1 MSTIYLVNLI
11 VGGFFILLSI
21 FGGGDTD
28 SDMDVDADFD
38 ADFDVD
44 ADLDADFDGDLDADG
59 IDISGDTGGDV
70 GFVDLF
76 SIRTL
81 FLFAM
86 FFGLTG
92 TLFSWAGMREP
103 MTAIIASSVG
113 IVLGMGGNYIIK
125 KVAYQHISSNVTTDD
140 MKGMTG
146 KVLVPFTGN
155 ERGKISLI
163 VKGNEVRLL
172 AQSLDDSTEEEFAP
186 GDEVVVV
193 RTEKGIIE
201 VVKPN

>member
-1 MSTIYLVNLI
+1 MSTIYLVSLI
-11 VGGFFILLSI
+11 FGGFFILLSI
-21 FGGGDTD
+21 FGGDTD

-38 ADFDVD
+38 ID

-59 IDISGDTGGDV
+59 FDLSGDTGGDV
-70 GFVDLF
+70 GFVDLL

-81 FLFAM
+81 LLFAM

-92 TLFSWAGMREP
+92 TLFNWAGTGEP
-103 MTAIIASSVG
+103 LTAILASSVG
-113 IVLGMGGNYIIK
+113 LVLGMGGNYIIK
-125 KVAYQHISSNVTTDD
+125 KVAFQHVSSNVTTDD

-146 KVLVPFTGN
+146 KVLVPFSGA

-172 AQSLDDSTEEEFAP
+172 AQSLDDSSKEEFSP

-193 RTEKGIIE
+193 RTDNGVIE